1 MIEEHNGRFFV
12 ALYNP
17 RNGQY
22 EAPMN
27 KSARELTGCYAVV
40 SRDLS
45 EIFSSPNVTK
55 YRNRASA
62 KRAATRIFY
71 GEVQS

>member
-1 MIEEHNGRFFV
+1 MIEEHNGRFVV

-45 EIFSSPNVTK
+45 EIFASPNITK
-55 YRNRASA
+55 YLTRASA

>member
-1 MIEEHNGRFFV
+1 MIGEHNGRFVV
-12 ALYNP
+12 ALYCP
-17 RNGQY
+17 RSGQY

-27 KSARELTGCYAVV
+27 KSARALTGCCSVV

-71 GEVQS
+71 GEVQA

>member
-1 MIEEHNGRFFV
+1 VIEEHNGRFVV

-27 KSARELTGCYAVV
+27 KSARELTGCCAVV

-45 EIFSSPNVTK
+45 EIFYSPNVTK
-55 YRNRASA
+55 YRSRASA